1 MKEITTRDLKES
13 LTLLLL
19 RTEDDWE
26 GGWREEWREGPRV
39 WAAVWPLLNKQAQ
52 GPAYRLTLRATITLP
67 PQSKFLWPLLNTTK
81 RLRVINSPSLIQ
93 YNRFL
98 TMIAEEEENA

>member
-1 MKEITTRDLKES
+1 MKEISTRDLKES
-13 LTLLLL
+13 LTLLFL
-19 RTEDDWE
+19 RTKDDWE
-26 GGWREEWREGPRV
+26 GGWHEEWQEGPRV
-39 WAAVWPLLNKQAQ
+39 WAAVWPLLNMQAQ
-52 GPAYRLTLRATITLP
+52 CPAYRLTLRATITLP

>member
-13 LTLLLL
+13 LILLFLH
-19 RTEDDWE
+19 TEEDWE

-39 WAAVWPLLNKQAQ
+39 WAAVWPLLSTQTQ
-52 GPAYRLTLRATITLP
+52 GPAYRLTLRATMTLP
-67 PQSKFLWPLLNTTK
+67 RQSKFLWPLLNTTK
-81 RLRVINSPSLIQ
+81 RLRVISSPSLIQ

-98 TMIAEEEENA
+98 TMIAEEEDNA

>member
-13 LTLLLL
+13 LTLLYL
-19 RTEDDWE
+19 RTADDFE
-26 GGWREEWREGPRV
+26 GGWHKEWREGPRV
-39 WAAVWPLLNKQAQ
+39 WAAIWPLLSTQTQ
-52 GPAYRLTLRATITLP
+52 GPAYRLTLRATMTLP

-98 TMIAEEEENA
+98 TMIAEDEENA

>member
-1 MKEITTRDLKES
+1 MKEITTKDLKES
-13 LTLLLL
+13 LTLLYLH
-19 RTEDDWE
+19 TEEDWE
-26 GGWREEWREGPRV
+26 GGWREEWREGTQV
-39 WAAVWPLLNKQAQ
+39 WAAVWPLISMKTQ
-52 GPAYRLTLRATITLP
+52 GPGYRLTLRVPLRIP

-81 RLRVINSPSLIQ
+81 RLRVISSPSLIQ

>member
-13 LTLLLL
+13 LTLLYL
-19 RTEDDWE
+19 RTGDDLE
-26 GGWREEWREGPRV
+26 GGWHEAWREGPQV
-39 WAAVWPLLNKQAQ
+39 WAAIWPLLSKKTL
-52 GPAYRLTLRATITLP
+52 GPAYRLTLRATMTLP
-67 PQSKFLWPLLNTTK
+67 PQIKFLWPLLNTTK
-81 RLRVINSPSLIQ
+81 RLRVINSPSFIQ